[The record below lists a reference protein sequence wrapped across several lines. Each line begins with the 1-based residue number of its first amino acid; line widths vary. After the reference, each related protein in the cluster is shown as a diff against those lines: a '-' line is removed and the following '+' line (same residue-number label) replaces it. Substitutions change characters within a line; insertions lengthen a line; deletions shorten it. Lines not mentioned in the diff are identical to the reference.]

1 MASTYNNSFSY
12 FIDLKDRE
20 LTGLRLF
27 YEDASYITNDS
38 VSLQRLSIKGEE
50 LNSGFTFSLNE
61 WRR

>member
-27 YEDASYITNDS
+27 YEDAKLYH
-38 VSLQRLSIKGEE
+38 Q
-50 LNSGFTFSLNE
+50 
-61 WRR
+61 